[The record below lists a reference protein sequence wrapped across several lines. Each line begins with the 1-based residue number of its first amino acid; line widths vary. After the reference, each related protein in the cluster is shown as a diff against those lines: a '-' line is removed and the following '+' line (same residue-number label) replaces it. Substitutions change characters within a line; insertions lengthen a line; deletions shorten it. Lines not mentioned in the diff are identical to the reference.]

1 MRVTPCSWS
10 RPFRQDFAVGLSV
23 LLRGTEQQ
31 KLKWTFDLYDV
42 NKDGCVTKEVTVGN
56 TGGLVG
62 WGHPDGS
69 CQHFVSLRTCWRS

>member
-1 MRVTPCSWS
+1 M
-10 RPFRQDFAVGLSV
+10 GLSV

-62 WGHPDGS
+62 GGGTHSDGVLPAP
-69 CQHFVSLRTCWRS
+69 CVP